1 MNAVFALP
9 SLAAALALVAVAV
22 PSANAQ
28 STSSSPAQAYPSR
41 PVKMLVGFPP
51 GGGTDILARL
61 LSKKLSDSWGQPVV
75 VENRAGASAT
85 IASDLVAKAPADGY
99 TISMGQLT
107 PNAIAPALMAKM
119 PYDAKRDLAPVVL
132 VGSSPNLLVTQ
143 PGLGVVSI
151 PELVA
156 LAKSRPGKLTYASSG
171 PGSLQHIAAELF
183 RTTAGVEMVHVP
195 YKGSSQALVDLLSG
209 QVDMNF
215 DSIPAT
221 IQHVKAG
228 KLRPVAVTAAKRA
241 SGLPELPAIAESA
254 GFRDYDLTTWW
265 GLFTPAGTPEA
276 VVARINRDTNAALR
290 DPELRARFAELS
302 VEPGGGSP
310 QEFAAY
316 VAREMAKYE
325 QLVKTLNIK
334 AE

>member
-1 MNAVFALP
+1 MKDVSALLSFAMG
-9 SLAAALALVAVAV
+9 LALLAVPV

-28 STSSSPAQAYPSR
+28 SYPSK
-41 PVKMLVGFPP
+41 PVKLLVGFPP
-51 GGGTDILARL
+51 GGGTDIIARL
-61 LSKKLSDSWGQPVV
+61 LAKKLSDTWGQPVLV
-75 VENRAGASAT
+75 DNRAGASAT

-107 PNAIAPALMAKM
+107 PNAIAPALIVKM
-119 PYDAKRDLAPVVL
+119 PYDAKRDLVPVVL
-132 VGSSPNLLVTQ
+132 VGSSPNVLVTQ
-143 PGLGVVSI
+143 PGLGVATIS
-151 PELVA
+151 ELVA

-171 PGSLQHIAAELF
+171 SGSLQHIAAELF
-183 RTTAGVEMVHVP
+183 RATAGVEMVHVP
-195 YKGSSQALVDLLSG
+195 YKGSSQALVDLMSG
-209 QVDMNF
+209 QVDLNF
-215 DSIPAT
+215 DSIPPV

-228 KLRPVAVTAAKRA
+228 KLRPLAVTAAKRA
-241 SGLPELPAIAESA
+241 SAFPDLPAISESQ

-265 GLFTPAGTPEA
+265 GLFTATGTPEA
-276 VVARINRDTNAALR
+276 VIARINRDTNAALR

-316 VAREMAKYE
+316 VGREMVKYE
-325 QLVKTLNIK
+325 QLVRTLNIK

>member
-1 MNAVFALP
+1 MKIVSTLLSFA
-9 SLAAALALVAVAV
+9 AGLALLAGPA
-22 PSANAQ
+22 PCANAQ
-28 STSSSPAQAYPSR
+28 SYPSK
-41 PVKMLVGFPP
+41 PVRLLVGFPP

-61 LSKKLSDSWGQPVV
+61 LAKKLSDTWGQPVLV
-75 VENRAGASAT
+75 DNRAGASAT
-85 IASDLVAKAPADGY
+85 IASDMVAKAPADGY

-107 PNAIAPALMAKM
+107 PNAIAPALIAKM
-119 PYDAKRDLAPVVL
+119 PYDAKRDLVPVVL
-132 VGSSPNLLVTQ
+132 VGSSPNVLVTQ
-143 PGLGVVSI
+143 PGLGVASV

-183 RTTAGVEMVHVP
+183 RATAGVEMVHVP
-195 YKGSSQALVDLLSG
+195 YKGSSQALVDLMSG
-209 QVDMNF
+209 QVDLNF
-215 DSIPAT
+215 DSIPPV

-241 SGLPELPAIAESA
+241 SALPDLPAIAESP

-265 GLFTPAGTPEA
+265 GLFTAAGTPEA

-316 VAREMAKYE
+316 VAREMVKYE